1 MDEKAVP
8 GTGRRVSGTRVIAT
22 VLGVFVGVSG
32 LDHGLFEALQGS
44 VPTPGLFVHAIG
56 PAQQMWRYGTE
67 DALTVIPNFLVAGI
81 VTIVVG
87 LLTIVW
93 SIWFIDRPRGPS
105 GLLGLGALLFLVGGG
120 IAMLAFLVFGWA
132 VARRIG
138 RPIGWWRG
146 IVPTPV
152 ATALASVWPW
162 LLVLSV
168 VLYAIAL
175 EIAIVGFVPGVSDP
189 DLVLLVCWS
198 ALLAMFLVLVLALIG
213 ASAAERDIGR
223 HAGGRGVAPGP
234 RSDDGRTSAATPS

>member
-8 GTGRRVSGTRVIAT
+8 GAWRRVNGTRLIAT

-56 PAQQMWRYGTE
+56 PAQQMWQYGTE

-120 IAMLAFLVFGWA
+120 IAMLAFLVLGWA

-152 ATALASVWPW
+152 ATALASLWPW
-162 LLVLSV
+162 LIVVGV
-168 VLYAIAL
+168 VLYASAL

-213 ASAAERDIGR
+213 ASAAERR
-223 HAGGRGVAPGP
+223 LPRTPGP
-234 RSDDGRTSAATPS
+234 APQ